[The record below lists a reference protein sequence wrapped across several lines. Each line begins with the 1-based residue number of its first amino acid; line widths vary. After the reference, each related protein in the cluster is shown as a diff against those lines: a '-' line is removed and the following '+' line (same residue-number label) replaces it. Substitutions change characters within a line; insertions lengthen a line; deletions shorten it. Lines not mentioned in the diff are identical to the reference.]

1 MVTIRNSEELPF
13 VHDTEAPPCYR
24 GGVHHFDES
33 AQLTHAVA
41 FVLEP
46 GQAVCP
52 YHYEYGHELWTVVL
66 EGSPTVRTPDGFKE
80 LRVGDVMFAPRGPE
94 GTHQLINRSDSRV
107 RLLGFSNTGL
117 GATEYPDSNK
127 VGVWP
132 DFVNEEFV
140 AERSNGVGYFHNET
154 GIDLGS

>member
-1 MVTIRNSEELPF
+1 MVTILNPDDFPF
-13 VHDTEAPPCYR
+13 VHSDEAPTPYR
-24 GGVHHFDES
+24 GGTHHFDVG

-41 FVLEP
+41 FELEP

-66 EGSPTVRTPDGFKE
+66 EGRPTVRTPDGLKQLE
-80 LRVGDVMFAPRGPE
+80 VGDVMFAPRGPD
-94 GTHQLINRSDSRV
+94 GTHQLINSSNSRV

-117 GATEYPDSNK
+117 GATAYPDSNK

-132 DFVNEEFV
+132 DFPNEEFV
-140 AERSNGVGYFHNET
+140 AERSNAVGYFHNESQ
-154 GIDLGS
+154 IDSDS